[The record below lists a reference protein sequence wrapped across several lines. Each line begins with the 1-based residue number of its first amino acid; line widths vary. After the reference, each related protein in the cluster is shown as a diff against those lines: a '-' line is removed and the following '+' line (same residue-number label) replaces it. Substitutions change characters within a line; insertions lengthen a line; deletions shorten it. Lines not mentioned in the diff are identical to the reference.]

1 MIEGLFFFLLLFPIW
16 WLIIGYHLNCSL
28 SCQGIAFIII
38 IAGGMVGFFIAFAC
52 NGGAGGSS
60 TMSSSAWRCL
70 GFYLVVYNLVLAR
83 IIFSG
88 KPKKEQLESE

>member
-1 MIEGLFFFLLLFPIW
+1 MIEALFFFLLLFPVW
-16 WLIIGYHLNCSL
+16 WLVIGYCFNCSL
-28 SCQGIAFIII
+28 SCQSIALIII
-38 IAGGMVGFFIAFAC
+38 IAGGIFGFFIAFAC

-70 GFYLVVYNLVLAR
+70 SFYLVVYNAVLAR

-88 KPKKEQLESE
+88 KRKKE